1 MIEDDAYSAG
11 LKADVFVTCDD
22 KLIKKS
28 QKEDIRE
35 PVYNPIEFVM
45 KEDLQ

>member
-1 MIEDDAYSAG
+1 MSAPSAALMMIRI
-11 LKADVFVTCDD
+11 TCDD

-28 QKEDIRE
+28 RKEDVRV
-35 PVYNPIEFVM
+35 PVYNPIEFVI